1 MLYLCGKL
9 IYNNVMLRIKALLKE
24 RGITAKEFAK
34 RLGMSEVGF
43 GITISDKGNPSL
55 ERLQQIADELGVPVA
70 ELFGEHSLTCPKC
83 GAKLKL
89 VEDSN

>member
-1 MLYLCGKL
+1 MIKNYIINFINKTLCG
-9 IYNNVMLRIKALLKE
+9 IGN
-24 RGITAKEFAK
+24 
-34 RLGMSEVGF
+34 S
-43 GITISDKGNPSL
+43 NPSL